1 MTENIP
7 DSPRPL
13 QSQEKEGGK
22 QPYKVDYNVLA
33 HLRKLPA
40 SLSIYDALMMSPELR
55 ETLVKALLEPEVFLA
70 YFKDLEEAQYLKEI
84 PGVTFSDEDLL
95 LGTSDHNRPL
105 YVSATVNGTKWNRI
119 LVDPG
124 ASVHIT
130 L

>member
-70 YFKDLEEAQYLKEI
+70 
-84 PGVTFSDEDLL
+84 
-95 LGTSDHNRPL
+95 
-105 YVSATVNGTKWNRI
+105 
-119 LVDPG
+119 
-124 ASVHIT
+124 
-130 L
+130 